1 MSGTA
6 HDAGGQTEQPL
17 TPSHSVR
24 VKDIT
29 MEYTRLGSSGL
40 RISRIALGC
49 MSFGDPAKRLDW
61 SLGDDTAE
69 PIFRQAVELGVTFWD
84 TANIYGLGTS
94 EEIVGRALARY
105 TNREDI
111 VLAGKVRYLGPSSMW
126 AWRFA
131 TCSTPPKRLDQV
143 VQGLHGLLDRGV
155 RIEAVNLIVVDVVDV
170 QAPQGHASIMFHD
183 CLAGQP
189 GPARSVMHLAEE
201 LGGTN
206 ASSTPS
212 NSSPNSPTT
221 PASLSSSSR

>member
-94 EEIVGRALARY
+94 EVIVGRALARY

-111 VLAGKVRYLGPSSMW
+111 VLAGKVRYLGASSRW

-131 TCSTPPKRLDQV
+131 TMQHAAETP
-143 VQGLHGLLDRGV
+143 
-155 RIEAVNLIVVDVVDV
+155 
-170 QAPQGHASIMFHD
+170 
-183 CLAGQP
+183 
-189 GPARSVMHLAEE
+189 
-201 LGGTN
+201 
-206 ASSTPS
+206 
-212 NSSPNSPTT
+212 
-221 PASLSSSSR
+221 